1 MDRIKLHD
9 LRCFDAVAT
18 KGSFQAAGAALNRS
32 HPSVFVAVA
41 RLEQQLGL
49 TLFDRSGY
57 RVGLTE
63 AGRTFLLRA
72 RATLREL
79 DLLQAYAEQLV
90 SGEEVVLRLVIG
102 DLVPRPPILQM
113 LSGFFAQYPNTRLHL
128 EYEAV
133 GGPLERLI
141 EGEADLVFHRA
152 DPSDPR
158 FEQIKLSTTA
168 MVPVVAPGFLPF
180 AWTRRITPE
189 QMRPFTQ
196 CVIRDTARRPSS
208 EAFFLID
215 GAHQCTVPDQM
226 MKKELILHRLAWGH
240 LPAWLIEDEL
250 ADGRLISIA
259 GPNFPGRDENLAVI
273 RYRQHP
279 HGPVAEALWRHLG
292 DWRRTQHLGRVG
304 TRVIRRSRSPP
315 GGRRRSR

>member
-32 HPSVFVAVA
+32 HPSVFAAVA

-49 TLFDRSGY
+49 TLFDRGGY

-63 AGRTFLLRA
+63 AGRTFHERVRL
-72 RATLREL
+72 TLREL
-79 DLLQAYAEQLV
+79 DLLQTYADQLV
-90 SGEEVVLRLVIG
+90 SGEEVVLRVVMG
-102 DLVPRPPILQM
+102 DLCPRPPVLQM
-113 LSGFFAQYPNTRLHL
+113 LSGFFAKYPNTRLHL

-158 FEQIKLSTTA
+158 VEQIKLSTTA

-180 AWTRRITPE
+180 AWTKKIAPAR
-189 QMRPFTQ
+189 MRPFTQ
-196 CVIRDTARRPSS
+196 CVVRDTARRSSS
-208 EAFFLID
+208 ENFFLID
-215 GAHQCTVPDQM
+215 GAHQCTVPDQL
-226 MKKELILHRLAWGH
+226 MKKELILHGLAWGH

-250 ADGRLISIA
+250 QDGRLISIA
-259 GPNFPGRDENLAVI
+259 GPNFPGREENLAAV
-273 RYRQHP
+273 RHRQHS
-279 HGPVAEALWRHLG
+279 HGPVAEALWLHLEG
-292 DWRRTQHLGRVG
+292 WRLIRRAGRVSQ
-304 TRVIRRSRSPP
+304 R
-315 GGRRRSR
+315 GRAKRGR